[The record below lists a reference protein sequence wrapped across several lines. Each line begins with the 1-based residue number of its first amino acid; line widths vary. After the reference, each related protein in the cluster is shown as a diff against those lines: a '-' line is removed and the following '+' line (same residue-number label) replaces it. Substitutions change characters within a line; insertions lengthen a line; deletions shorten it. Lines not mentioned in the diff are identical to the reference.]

1 MFFMHTPGFPV
12 APSLAVHWLSAV
24 HAPHAFA
31 AQIGFVVTVQSA
43 EVLHW
48 TQMPV
53 VPQTGVVADR
63 TEHALA
69 AAD

>member
-1 MFFMHTPGFPV
+1 MLFIHTPGFPV
-12 APSLAVHWLSAV
+12 VPSLAVHWLSAV
-24 HAPHAFA
+24 HWPQAFE

-53 VPQTGVVADR
+53 VPQTGVAAER